1 MALAF
6 LFPGQG
12 SQSVAM
18 MAEYGDAPVLKATF
32 DEASDYLGEDLWQM
46 VADGPAEKL
55 AQTRNTQPV
64 MLTASIALWRLWQEL
79 GGKQPDFVAGHSLG
93 EYSAL
98 VAAGVLSFKDAVP
111 LTRFRAEAMQNAVPE
126 GVGGMAAVMGL
137 ADDLIIEVCKSE
149 SKPDEVLEAVNFN
162 ANGQVVVAGH
172 KTAIERSLP
181 LFKAKGAK
189 ICKMLPVSAPFHSSL
204 MQSAA
209 ERLKERLESVT
220 FSTPQIPLV
229 NNVDVQIESDPNAI
243 KNALY
248 RQAFHP
254 VQWVKTMAFL
264 QQKGVDC
271 AVECGPGK
279 VLTGLVKRCV
289 KGVAAHA
296 FSADLVGELR

>member
-18 MAEYGDAPVLKATF
+18 MSAYGDSPVLKATF

-46 VADGPAEKL
+46 ASEGPAEKL

-64 MLTASIALWRLWQEL
+64 MLTASVALWRLWQECN
-79 GGKQPDFVAGHSLG
+79 GPKPDFVAGHSLG

-98 VAAGVLSFKDAVP
+98 VVAGVLHFKDAVP
-111 LTRFRAEAMQNAVPE
+111 LVRFRAEAMQNAVPQ
-126 GVGGMAAVMGL
+126 GVGAMAAVMGL
-137 ADDLIIEVCKSE
+137 PDDVVVDVCQE
-149 SKPDEVLEAVNFN
+149 LAGDDVLEAVNFN

-172 KTAIERSLP
+172 QTAIARSLP
-181 LFKAKGAK
+181 VFKEKGAK
-189 ICKMLPVSAPFHSSL
+189 ICKILPVSAPFHSSL
-204 MQSAA
+204 MRVAA
-209 ERLKERLESVT
+209 ERLKEYFEKIT
-220 FSTPQIPLV
+220 FCTPQIPIV
-229 NNVDVQIESDPNAI
+229 NNVDVAIENDVEKI

-254 VQWVKTMAFL
+254 VLWVKTMAFL
-264 QQKGVDC
+264 KENGVNC
-271 AVECGPGK
+271 VVECGPGK

-289 KGVAAHA
+289 KDVSAHA
-296 FSADLVGELR
+296 FSTDLIKELQ

>member
-32 DEASDYLGEDLWQM
+32 DEASEYLGEDLWQM
-46 VADGPAEKL
+46 VAEGPAEKL

-64 MLTASIALWRLWQEL
+64 MLTASIALWRLWNNI

-98 VAAGVLSFKDAVP
+98 VAAGVLDFKDAVP
-111 LTRFRAEAMQNAVPE
+111 LTRFRAEAMQNAVPD
-126 GVGGMAAVMGL
+126 GIGAMAAVMGL
-137 ADDLIIEVCKSE
+137 ADDWVIEVCQEAAQS
-149 SKPDEVLEAVNFN
+149 EVLEAVNFN

-172 KTAIERSLP
+172 KAAIERALP

-209 ERLKERLESVT
+209 ERLKERLENVA
-220 FSTPQIPLV
+220 FSKPQIPVV
-229 NNVDVQIESDPNAI
+229 NNVDVRIETEPEKI

-254 VQWVKTMAFL
+254 VQWVKTMQFL
-264 QQKGVDC
+264 EEKGVNC
-271 AVECGPGK
+271 ALECGPGK

-296 FSADLVGELR
+296 FAVDLAGELQ